1 MKRYLVGLSFNAF
14 RNECISLLTV
24 TKTNKN
30 YKKETKINKKTFLT
44 EVKLLCKKK
53 NLHKT
58 KKKNLH
64 KTKCATT
71 PAKIYIHKKESET
84 KNK

>member
-53 NLHKT
+53 NAL
-58 KKKNLH
+58 NLH